1 MQMKNN
7 FFRGLKG
14 AFAVKKAPF
23 PWIRAICAGICSS
36 TPIVIGL
43 LLGNFQYGLLAG
55 IGGFAYLYV
64 WNEPFPQRAKKIF
77 FVALGLSAAIGLG
90 ILTAS
95 SPIIFAILIGL
106 IGGIGTFI
114 FGALKI
120 PGPASIFFVIVFAMT
135 SASQPD
141 PSLASTYAGLVFLGG
156 VFAWCVAML
165 GWFFNPQGPETN
177 AVKRVYL
184 ELASLSHSVETDQF
198 NAARERVVIA
208 LKDADA
214 TLIAGYASWNSS
226 IIYKRLYL
234 LKDQASFI
242 FSDILEMVAEGRKQL
257 PPELG
262 QTVEALA
269 HSLHSKKNMET
280 PVILQPEETDKAV
293 DRLFSKIYDADA
305 ILNEPL
311 TKINQK
317 ITISKPT
324 LHSVFSDAFDKNSI
338 VFISALKYGVVL
350 MIAALI
356 AFAFD
361 FDRSYWIPVSCGAT
375 MLGSTI
381 MSTFQRGIQR
391 SIGTIVGV
399 LIVTIVLSFGPT
411 DAWVALCIL
420 VFSFFTELFMVR
432 NYAFAVMFITPSSL
446 LIAENTT
453 QIHNLSYFAT
463 ARITDIIIGVL
474 IGLAGVLLIGR
485 RSASSRLPHL
495 IAKTIRSQSQLFF
508 MLFSEQNSEV
518 NVDKSKALNKLRTN
532 LVNLRTIYTTA
543 LGEVPTNKEVLE
555 LLWPAIFSIEQLG
568 YVLEFGSNHA
578 NRPVLSDGMLA
589 QFLLVFETMAK
600 TVELQHHEKNK
611 HVPII
616 EGYSKIQ
623 QEIISLQNALQ
634 LFHNQ
639 TRLT

>member
-1 MQMKNN
+1 MKNN
-7 FFRGLKG
+7 FFRGLKA
-14 AFAVKKAPF
+14 AFAVKNTPF

-36 TPIVIGL
+36 TPVVIGL

-77 FVALGLSAAIGLG
+77 FVALGLSASIGLG

-106 IGGIGTFI
+106 IGGIATFI

-141 PSLASTYAGLVFLGG
+141 PALAITYAGLVFLGG
-156 VFAWCVAML
+156 TFAWCVAMI
-165 GWFFNPQGPETN
+165 GWFINPQGPETN

-184 ELASLSHSVETDQF
+184 ELASLLQSVGTDQF
-198 NAARERVVIA
+198 NKAREKVVIA
-208 LKDADA
+208 LKDADV

-226 IIYKRLYL
+226 INYKGLYL
-234 LKDQASFI
+234 LKDQASFL
-242 FSDILEMVAEGRKQL
+242 FSDILEMVAEGRTKL
-257 PPELG
+257 PSELG

-269 HSLHSKKNMET
+269 HSLHPTKKMET
-280 PVILQPEETDKAV
+280 PIILQPVDTDKAV
-293 DRLFSKIYDADA
+293 DRLFSKIYDAEA
-305 ILNEPL
+305 ILNEPIS
-311 TKINQK
+311 KINQA
-317 ITISKPT
+317 ITITKPT
-324 LHSVFSDAFDKNSI
+324 VRSVFSDAFDKNSI

-350 MIAALI
+350 ITASLI

-361 FDRSYWIPVSCGAT
+361 FERSYWIPVSCGAT

-391 SIGTIVGV
+391 SIGTIVGI
-399 LIVTIVLSFGPT
+399 LIIAIVLSLEPT
-411 DAWVALCIL
+411 GAWVALCIL
-420 VFSFFTELFMVR
+420 VFSFFTELFIVR
-432 NYAFAVMFITPSSL
+432 NYAFAVMFITPSSI

-463 ARITDIIIGVL
+463 TRITDIIIGVL
-474 IGLAGVLLIGR
+474 IGLVGVLLIGR

-508 MLFSEQNSEV
+508 KLFPEQNSEIKM
-518 NVDKSKALNKLRTN
+518 DKSHAVNKLRTN
-532 LVNLRTIYTTA
+532 LINLRTIYNTA
-543 LGEVPTNKEVLE
+543 LGEVPSNKEALE
-555 LLWPAIFSIEQLG
+555 LLWPTIFSIEQLG
-568 YVLEFGSNHA
+568 YVLEFSSNNA
-578 NRPVLSDGMLA
+578 NRPVLSDKVLS

-600 TVELQHHEKNK
+600 TVELHHHDNTK
-611 HVPII
+611 HVPSI

-623 QEIISLQNALQ
+623 QEIISLQNALE
-634 LFHNQ
+634 LFHDQ
-639 TRLT
+639 TQLT